1 MMNEV
6 DRIELAKVC
15 MGIAKHFDGWVLE
28 ETGET
33 FDYRWKLRRNGME
46 IGLSLD
52 WSKKDRLNIA
62 TWAWPKYTKLDRG
75 EVRSETITPSSLY
88 DPKESRPSISV
99 AWNRGPEV
107 IAKEIKRRF
116 LPEYERIYARC
127 AEKAAS
133 YQKHENESRANWQA
147 ICSAIKVDPNH
158 NRHYVT
164 TNDKE
169 NRSVTIENRNGSA
182 YIETYCNADQ
192 LVKIIAA
199 LKGTN

>member
-6 DRIELAKVC
+6 NKIELAKVC
-15 MGIAKHFDGWVLE
+15 NALAKHFDGWTLE

-88 DPKESRPSISV
+88 DPKESSPSISV

-133 YQKHENESRANWQA
+133 YQKHENESRQNWENICAA
-147 ICSAIKVDPNH
+147 IGKDTRH
-158 NRHYVT
+158 NRHYVSAGGDL
-164 TNDKE
+164 N
-169 NRSVTIENRNGSA
+169 VTVENRNGSA
-182 YIETYCNADQ
+182 HIEMYCNADQ
-192 LVKIIAA
+192 LVKIIRI